1 MRLIPST
8 ALAPL
13 FQRRI
18 IVLPGLFLSLRTTLH
33 SSFCFQSSFNALTP
47 AVAAVY
53 QGSTMRTTRFLPA
66 AALLAAALLPAQT
79 PPSSEPPQHPAPEA
93 RPDLNSPANIGRTQL
108 TNYLDDIAAKETAA
122 RRATIAAITT
132 RTQAE
137 DRQSEVRKKILTLI
151 GGLPEKTPLNAK
163 VLGTTQAE
171 GFRIEKILYESQ
183 PNFPVTALLYL
194 PDPTPGANT
203 STQQKLPAIVVAP
216 GHGFTGKATDYTF
229 ASTFAR
235 NGFAVLS
242 YDPIGQGERL
252 QYPDP
257 ADPSKTLLKA
267 ATGEHGEAGLQPTL
281 IGDSLARTFAWDGI
295 RAVDYLTSRP
305 EIDPNRVGA
314 FGCSGGGTMTALLGA
329 LDPRV
334 HAIAVACYLTSFDTL
349 LPTLGPQDAEQSTPN
364 FIAGGLDFPDW
375 VELAAPR
382 PYAIISTAQDM
393 FPYAGA
399 LATVTESRRFYALFD
414 PASAGTPTSN
424 SPPGIPT
431 GPTLNP
437 DTANSIPANA
447 ALQWITGI
455 GRHGNLGPISGQIV
469 SFFLAHLAQSDAAPI
484 LPPPPAPGTS
494 PFALP
499 SSLPKDALQVT
510 PTGQVSTSYP
520 GSETVHT
527 LTLKRYATLPKPKP
541 LTEPPLQQ
549 IIREV
554 THATVKP
561 GDPAPINTQ
570 SPPLASPPEGDVH
583 VRHRFTLATAP
594 GINIQAEFYR
604 PADGKHP
611 VLIVLKDSLAPALE
625 PSRIEE
631 IKKFRA
637 LADAGTA
644 VLVIAPRPSPPG
656 NEETKASILGP
667 FYLTE
672 LRAELVGKTLL
683 GLRVDDVIAAVNF
696 TSGGTTVD
704 PNQITAQASGHLGL
718 VLLHAAVLDP
728 RLKHIAIDHT
738 LESYSSLLDAPMP
751 IDAPEDILPGVLLHY
766 DIPDLIQSLGP
777 RLTLTKTRPA
787 EGALSR

>member
-1 MRLIPST
+1 MR
-8 ALAPL
+8 
-13 FQRRI
+13 
-18 IVLPGLFLSLRTTLH
+18 TLH
-33 SSFCFQSSFNALTP
+33 L
-47 AVAAVY
+47 
-53 QGSTMRTTRFLPA
+53 LPA
-66 AALLAAALLPAQT
+66 ACLVAAFLSAQSPAPPSLPAGVVIQK
-79 PPSSEPPQHPAPEA
+79 A
-93 RPDLNSPANIGRTQL
+93 DVISPANIGRAQL
-108 TNYLDDIAAKETAA
+108 TSYLDDIAAKETAA
-122 RRATIAAITT
+122 RRTTIAAITT
-132 RTQAE
+132 RAQAE
-137 DRQSEVRKKILTLI
+137 ARQREVRKKILTLI

-163 VLGTTQAE
+163 VLGSTQAE

-194 PDPTPGANT
+194 PDAKPGAG
-203 STQQKLPAIVVAP
+203 QQKLPAIVIAP
-216 GHGFTGKATDYTF
+216 GHGFTGKVTDYAF

-257 ADPSKTLLKA
+257 SDASKTLLKA
-267 ATGEHGEAGLQPTL
+267 STGEHGEAGLQPTL
-281 IGDSLARTFAWDGI
+281 IGDALARTFAWDGI

-305 EIDPNRVGA
+305 EIDPNRIGA

-334 HAIAVACYLTSFDTL
+334 HSIAVACYLTSFDAL
-349 LPTLGPQDAEQSTPN
+349 LPALGPQDSEQSTPN
-364 FIAGGLDFPDW
+364 FIASGLDFPDW
-375 VELAAPR
+375 VEVAAPR

-399 LATVTESRRFYALFD
+399 LATATESRRFYAFFD

-424 SPPGIPT
+424 SISGIPT

-437 DTANSIPANA
+437 DTSNSIPATA

-455 GRHGNLGPISGQIV
+455 GRHGNLRPLTEQIV
-469 SFFLAHLAQSDAAPI
+469 SFFLTHLANSNAAPI
-484 LPPPPAPGTS
+484 LPPPPAPGAN

-499 SSLPKDALQVT
+499 SDIPASAFQVT

-541 LTEPPLQQ
+541 LTSSQLQQ
-549 IIREV
+549 TIREV
-554 THATVKP
+554 THASIKP
-561 GDPAPINTQ
+561 GDTTPVNTQ

-611 VLIVLKDSLAPALE
+611 ALLILKDSLDPALE
-625 PSRIEE
+625 PSRIDE
-631 IKKFRA
+631 IKKFCA

-644 VLVIAPRPSPPG
+644 VLVVAPRPSPPG

-683 GLRVDDVIAAVNF
+683 GMRVDDVIAAVNF
-696 TSGGTTVD
+696 MQGSTTID
-704 PNQITAQASGHLGL
+704 SNQIAAQASGHLGL

-728 RLKHIAIDHT
+728 RLKHVTVDHA
-738 LESYSSLLDAPMP
+738 LESYKNLLEAPMP
-751 IDAPEDILPGVLLHY
+751 IGAPEDILPGVLLHY
-766 DIPDLIQSLGP
+766 DIPDLVHTLG
-777 RLTLTKTRPA
+777 
-787 EGALSR
+787 SRATVTDPQP

>member
-1 MRLIPST
+1 MR
-8 ALAPL
+8 
-13 FQRRI
+13 
-18 IVLPGLFLSLRTTLH
+18 TLH
-33 SSFCFQSSFNALTP
+33 L
-47 AVAAVY
+47 
-53 QGSTMRTTRFLPA
+53 LPA
-66 AALLAAALLPAQT
+66 AVLFAAALLPAQT
-79 PPSSEPPQHPAPEA
+79 PSPEPSQRPTPPV
-93 RPDLNSPANIGRTQL
+93 RPDPNSPANIGRTQL
-108 TNYLDDIAAKETAA
+108 KNYLDDIAAKETAA
-122 RRATIAAITT
+122 RRATIASITT
-132 RTQAE
+132 RAQAE
-137 DRQSEVRKKILTLI
+137 TRQREVRKKILTLI

-163 VLGTTQAE
+163 SLGTTQAE

-194 PDPTPGANT
+194 PDVKPAASPSAP
-203 STQQKLPAIVVAP
+203 QQKLPAIVVAP
-216 GHGFTGKATDYTF
+216 GHYFTGKASDYTF

-257 ADPSKTLLKA
+257 DNPGQTLLKA
-267 ATGEHGEAGLQPTL
+267 STGEHGEAGLQPTL
-281 IGDSLARTFAWDGI
+281 IGDALARTFAWDGI
-295 RAVDYLTSRP
+295 RAVDYLQSRP
-305 EIDPNRVGA
+305 EIDSNRIGA

-329 LDPRV
+329 LDTRV
-334 HAIAVACYLTSFDTL
+334 HPIAVACYLTSFDTL
-349 LPTLGPQDAEQSTPN
+349 LPSLGPQDAEQSTPN
-364 FIAGGLDFPDW
+364 FIASGLDFPDW

-399 LATVTESRRFYALFD
+399 LATATESRRFYALFD
-414 PASAGTPTSN
+414 PASAGTPTN
-424 SPPGIPT
+424 NPTPGIPGVPGQLAGGGGIPT

-437 DTANSIPANA
+437 DTSNTIPATA

-455 GRHGNLGPISGQIV
+455 GRHANLAPITGPIV
-469 SFFLAHLAQSDAAPI
+469 SFFLTHLANSDAAPI
-484 LPPPPAPGTS
+484 LPPPPEPGANPS
-494 PFALP
+494 ALP
-499 SSLPKDALQVT
+499 STLPKDALQVT

-527 LTLKRYATLPKPKP
+527 LTLKRAHQTLRKELGPSP
-541 LTEPPLQQ
+541 LEGK
-549 IIREV
+549 IREV
-554 THATVKP
+554 THATIKP
-561 GDPAPINTQ
+561 ADPAPINTE
-570 SPPLASPPEGDVH
+570 SPPLASPPEGDIH

-611 VLIVLKDSLAPALE
+611 MLLVLKDSLSPTLE
-625 PSRIEE
+625 PSRTEE

-644 VLVIAPRPSPPG
+644 VLVVAPRPSPPG

-696 TSGGTTVD
+696 MQGSTTGD

-718 VLLHAAVLDP
+718 VLLHAAALDP
-728 RLKHIAIDHT
+728 RLKHITIDHT
-738 LESYSSLLDAPMP
+738 LESYSSLLQAPMP

-766 DIPDLIQSLGP
+766 DIPDLIQTLGP
-777 RLTLTKTRPA
+777 RLTLTKTQPE
-787 EGALSR
+787 EGTLLQ

>member
-1 MRLIPST
+1 M
-8 ALAPL
+8 
-13 FQRRI
+13 
-18 IVLPGLFLSLRTTLH
+18 
-33 SSFCFQSSFNALTP
+33 
-47 AVAAVY
+47 Y
-53 QGSTMRTTRFLPA
+53 QGSTMRTPHLLPI
-66 AALLAAALLPAQT
+66 AALIIAALVPAQT
-79 PPSSEPPQHPAPEA
+79 SPPAPPQ
-93 RPDLNSPANIGRTQL
+93 RPPNPIHRNLANIGRTEL
-108 TNYLDDIAAKETAA
+108 TNYLDDIAAKKSAA
-122 RRATIAAITT
+122 RSATIAAITT
-132 RTQAE
+132 RAQAE
-137 DRQSEVRKKILTLI
+137 AREREVRKKILTLI

-163 VLGTTQAE
+163 SLGSTQAE

-194 PDPTPGANT
+194 PDAKPGAASNN
-203 STQQKLPAIVVAP
+203 QQKLPAIVIAP

-267 ATGEHGEAGLQPTL
+267 STGEHGEAGLQPTL
-281 IGDSLARTFAWDGI
+281 IGDALARTFAWDGI
-295 RAVDYLTSRP
+295 RAVDYLQSRR
-305 EIDPNRVGA
+305 EIDPYRIGA

-364 FIAGGLDFPDW
+364 FIASGLDFPDW

-414 PASAGTPTSN
+414 PASAGTPTNNPTPSIHGR
-424 SPPGIPT
+424 PGQLAGGGIPT

-437 DTANSIPANA
+437 DTSNSIPATA

-455 GRHGNLGPISGQIV
+455 GRHGNLGPITGQIV
-469 SFFLAHLAQSDAAPI
+469 SFFLTHLAHSDAAPI
-484 LPPPPAPGTS
+484 LPPPPEPGAS
-494 PFALP
+494 PAALP
-499 SSLPKDALQVT
+499 SIPPKDALQVT

-520 GSETVHT
+520 GSETVHA

-541 LTEPPLQQ
+541 LTPPQLQQ
-549 IIREV
+549 AIRDV

-561 GDPAPINTQ
+561 GDSAPINTE

-594 GINIQAEFYR
+594 GINIQGEFYR
-604 PADGKHP
+604 PADGNHP
-611 VLIVLKDSLAPALE
+611 MLLVLKDSLAPALE
-625 PSRIEE
+625 PSRVEE
-631 IKKFRA
+631 IKRFRA

-696 TSGGTTVD
+696 MQGSTTGE

-718 VLLHAAVLDP
+718 VLLHAAALDP
-728 RLKHIAIDHT
+728 RLKHITIDHT
-738 LESYSSLLDAPMP
+738 LESYLSLLQAPMP

-766 DIPDLIQSLGP
+766 DIPDLIQTLGP
-777 RLTLTKTRPA
+777 RLTLTKTQPG
-787 EGALSR
+787 EGALLQ

>member
-1 MRLIPST
+1 
-8 ALAPL
+8 
-13 FQRRI
+13 
-18 IVLPGLFLSLRTTLH
+18 
-33 SSFCFQSSFNALTP
+33 
-47 AVAAVY
+47 
-53 QGSTMRTTRFLPA
+53 MRTFHLLPA
-66 AALLAAALLPAQT
+66 AALLAVGLLSAQT
-79 PPSSEPPQHPAPEA
+79 PSPTPPQRPAPSA
-93 RPDLNSPANIGRTQL
+93 RPDPNSPDNIGRTEL
-108 TNYLDDIAAKETAA
+108 TNYLDDIAAKETSA

-132 RTQAE
+132 RAQAE
-137 DRQSEVRKKILTLI
+137 ARQREVRKKILTLI
-151 GGLPEKTPLNAK
+151 GGLPEKTPLNPK
-163 VLGTTQAE
+163 VLGTTQAD

-183 PNFPVTALLYL
+183 PNFPVAALLYL
-194 PDPTPGANT
+194 PDPKPGANP
-203 STQQKLPAIVVAP
+203 SPQQKLPAIVVAP

-257 ADPSKTLLKA
+257 ANAGATVLKA

-281 IGDSLARTFAWDGI
+281 IGDALARNFAWDGI
-295 RAVDYLTSRP
+295 RAVDYLQSRP
-305 EIDPNRVGA
+305 DIDPVRIGA

-329 LDPRV
+329 LDTRV
-334 HAIAVACYLTSFDTL
+334 RAIAVACYLTSFDTL

-364 FIAGGLDFPDW
+364 FIASGLDFPDW
-375 VELAAPR
+375 VEVAAPR

-399 LATVTESRRFYALFD
+399 LATATESRRFYALFD
-414 PASAGTPTSN
+414 PASAGTPTN
-424 SPPGIPT
+424 DPTPGIHGVPDQLAGGGGIPT

-437 DTANSIPANA
+437 DTSNSIPATA

-455 GRHGNLGPISGQIV
+455 GRHGNLGPITGQIV
-469 SFFLAHLAQSDAAPI
+469 SFFLTHLAHSDAAPI
-484 LPPPPAPGTS
+484 LPPPPTPGTS

-499 SSLPKDALQVT
+499 TSLPKEALQVT

-541 LTEPPLQQ
+541 LTALQLQQ
-549 IIREV
+549 TIREV
-554 THATVKP
+554 THAIVKP
-561 GDPAPINTQ
+561 GDAAPINTQ
-570 SPPLASPPEGDVH
+570 SAPLASPPEGNIH

-611 VLIVLKDSLAPALE
+611 ILLVLKDSLSPTLE
-625 PSRIEE
+625 PSRTEE

-656 NEETKASILGP
+656 TEETKASILGP

-672 LRAELVGKTLL
+672 LRAELVCKTLL

-696 TSGGTTVD
+696 MQDSTTGD

-728 RLKHIAIDHT
+728 RLKHITIDHT
-738 LESYSSLLDAPMP
+738 LESYSSLLRAPMP
-751 IDAPEDILPGVLLHY
+751 IDAPEDIVPGVLLHY
-766 DIPDLIQSLGP
+766 DIPDLIKALGP
-777 RLTLTKTRPA
+777 RLTFIDPLPGTANLQTLTTASP
-787 EGALSR
+787 

>member
-1 MRLIPST
+1 MR
-8 ALAPL
+8 
-13 FQRRI
+13 
-18 IVLPGLFLSLRTTLH
+18 TLH
-33 SSFCFQSSFNALTP
+33 VVS
-47 AVAAVY
+47 VA
-53 QGSTMRTTRFLPA
+53 T
-66 AALLAAALLPAQT
+66 LLAAVVCAQT
-79 PPSSEPPQHPAPEA
+79 PASPPTGAVLKKAEIVSPS
-93 RPDLNSPANIGRTQL
+93 NIGRTQL
-108 TNYLDDIAAKETAA
+108 TSYLDDIAAQETAA
-122 RRATIAAITT
+122 RRTAIAAITT
-132 RTQAE
+132 RAQAE
-137 DRQSEVRKKILTLI
+137 ARQREVRKKVLTLI

-163 VLGTTQAE
+163 SLGTTQAD
-171 GFRIEKILYESQ
+171 GFRIEKVLYYSQ

-194 PDPTPGANT
+194 PDAKPDAPK
-203 STQQKLPAIVVAP
+203 QKLPAIVVAP
-216 GHGFTGKATDYTF
+216 GHGFTGKVTDYAF

-281 IGDSLARTFAWDGI
+281 IGDALARTFAWDGI
-295 RAVDYLTSRP
+295 RAVDYLLSRP
-305 EIDPNRVGA
+305 EIDPNRIGA

-349 LPTLGPQDAEQSTPN
+349 LPALGPQDSEQSTPN
-364 FIAGGLDFPDW
+364 LIASGLDFPDW

-399 LATVTESRRFYALFD
+399 LATATEARRFYALFD
-414 PASAGTPTSN
+414 PASAGTPTGN
-424 SPPGIPT
+424 PAPGIPT

-437 DTANSIPANA
+437 DTSNSIPPAA

-455 GRHGNLGPISGQIV
+455 GRHGNLRPITEQIV
-469 SFFLAHLAQSDAAPI
+469 SFFLTHLANSDAKPV
-484 LPPPPAPGTS
+484 LPPPPAPGAS

-499 SSLPKDALQVT
+499 AGIPASAFQVT

-527 LTLKRYATLPKPKP
+527 LTLKRYAALPKPKP
-541 LTEPPLQQ
+541 LTAPQLQQ
-549 IIREV
+549 TIREV

-561 GDPAPINTQ
+561 GDAAPINTQ

-611 VLIVLKDSLAPALE
+611 ALLVLKDSLDPALE
-625 PSRIEE
+625 PSRVEE

-656 NEETKASILGP
+656 IEETKASILGP
-667 FYLTE
+667 VLSHRTP
-672 LRAELVGKTLL
+672 RRT
-683 GLRVDDVIAAVNF
+683 RRQDPPWPPRRRRHR
-696 TSGGTTVD
+696 GG
-704 PNQITAQASGHLGL
+704 Q
-718 VLLHAAVLDP
+718 LHAGEHHRRSQPDQRAKPLATSASCSFM
-728 RLKHIAIDHT
+728 RLCWIHASNT
-738 LESYSSLLDAPMP
+738 S
-751 IDAPEDILPGVLLHY
+751 
-766 DIPDLIQSLGP
+766 
-777 RLTLTKTRPA
+777 RLTTRWRATLACSRPPCPLMLRKTFFL
-787 EGALSR
+787 ALCSTTTYLS

>member
-1 MRLIPST
+1 
-8 ALAPL
+8 
-13 FQRRI
+13 
-18 IVLPGLFLSLRTTLH
+18 
-33 SSFCFQSSFNALTP
+33 
-47 AVAAVY
+47 VY
-53 QGSTMRTTRFLPA
+53 QGNTMRTPNLIA
-66 AALLAAALLPAQT
+66 AVALLAANFASAQAPQPAA
-79 PPSSEPPQHPAPEA
+79 APA
-93 RPDLNSPANIGRTQL
+93 RPDPNSPSNIGRTQL
-108 TNYLDDIAAKETAA
+108 TQYLDDIAAKETAA
-122 RRATIAAITT
+122 RRATIASITT
-132 RTQAE
+132 RAQAE
-137 DRQSEVRKKILTLI
+137 ARQREVRNKILTLI

-163 VLGTTQAE
+163 VLGSTQAE

-194 PDPTPGANT
+194 PDAKPGAPN
-203 STQQKLPAIVVAP
+203 QKLPAIVVAP

-242 YDPIGQGERL
+242 YDPIGQGERI

-257 ADPSKTLLKA
+257 TDPNKTVSKA

-281 IGDSLARTFAWDGI
+281 IGDALARTFAWDGI
-295 RAVDYLTSRP
+295 RAVDYLTSRS
-305 EIDPNRVGA
+305 EIDPNRIGA

-329 LDPRV
+329 LDTRV
-334 HAIAVACYLTSFDTL
+334 HAIAVACYLTSFDAL
-349 LPTLGPQDAEQSTPN
+349 LPALGPQDSEQSTPN
-364 FIAGGLDFPDW
+364 FIASGLDFPDW

-399 LATVTESRRFYALFD
+399 LATATESRRFYSLFD
-414 PASAGTPTSN
+414 PASAGTPTN
-424 SPPGIPT
+424 NPTPGVPT

-437 DTANSIPANA
+437 DTANTIPPTA

-469 SFFLAHLAQSDAAPI
+469 SFFLTHLAHSDAQPI
-484 LPPPPAPGTS
+484 LPPPPPPGTS

-499 SSLPKDALQVT
+499 ASLPKDALQVT

-520 GSETVHT
+520 NSETVHT
-527 LTLKRYATLPKPKP
+527 LTLKRYATLPKPKL
-541 LTEPPLQQ
+541 LTETQLQQ
-549 IIREV
+549 TIREV
-554 THATVKP
+554 THATIKP
-561 GDPAPINTQ
+561 SDPSPINTQ
-570 SPPLASPPEGDVH
+570 SPALVSPPEGDVH

-611 VLIVLKDSLAPALE
+611 VLLVLKESLDPALE
-625 PSRIEE
+625 PSRTEE

-656 NEETKASILGP
+656 IEETKASILGP

-672 LRAELVGKTLL
+672 LRAELVGETLL
-683 GLRVDDVIAAVNF
+683 GLRVDDVIAAVTF
-696 TSGGTTVD
+696 TSGGETED
-704 PNQITAQASGHLGL
+704 PNQISAQASGHLGL

-728 RLKHIAIDHT
+728 RIKHITIDHT
-738 LESYSSLLDAPMP
+738 LESYKSLLEVPMP
-751 IDAPEDILPGVLLHY
+751 IDAPEDILPGVLRRY
-766 DIPDLIQSLGP
+766 DIPDLIKALGP
-777 RLTLTKTRPA
+777 RVTVTDPESGGR
-787 EGALSR
+787 ALLR

>member
-1 MRLIPST
+1 
-8 ALAPL
+8 
-13 FQRRI
+13 
-18 IVLPGLFLSLRTTLH
+18 
-33 SSFCFQSSFNALTP
+33 
-47 AVAAVY
+47 VY
-53 QGSTMRTTRFLPA
+53 QGCTMRTLHLLPA
-66 AALLAAALLPAQT
+66 AALFAALLSAQT
-79 PPSSEPPQHPAPEA
+79 PPTTPQRPATPV
-93 RPDLNSPANIGRTQL
+93 RPDPNSPANIGRTQL
-108 TNYLDDIAAKETAA
+108 TNYLDDIASKETAA
-122 RRATIAAITT
+122 RRTSIAAITT
-132 RTQAE
+132 RAQAE
-137 DRQSEVRKKILTLI
+137 ARQSEVRKKILTLI

-163 VLGTTQAE
+163 SLGTTQAE

-194 PDPTPGANT
+194 PDPKPNASPNA
-203 STQQKLPAIVVAP
+203 QQKLPAIVVAP

-229 ASTFAR
+229 ASIFAR

-257 ADPSKTLLKA
+257 ANPGATLLKA
-267 ATGEHGEAGLQPTL
+267 STGEHGEAGLQPTL
-281 IGDSLARTFAWDGI
+281 IGDALARTFAWDGM
-295 RAVDYLTSRP
+295 RAVDYLISRP
-305 EIDPNRVGA
+305 DIDPDRIGA

-329 LDPRV
+329 LDTRV

-349 LPTLGPQDAEQSTPN
+349 LPALGPQDAEQSTPN
-364 FIAGGLDFPDW
+364 FIASGLDFPDW
-375 VELAAPR
+375 VEIAAPR

-399 LATVTESRRFYALFD
+399 LATATEARHFYALFN
-414 PASAGTPTSN
+414 PASAGTTKTLSSDKASSSDKNLSSFREPGSPTGGF
-424 SPPGIPT
+424 SPQGSEAGGPAFVPSIPT

-437 DTANSIPANA
+437 DTSNSIPATA

-455 GRHGNLGPISGQIV
+455 GRHGNLGPIAGQIV
-469 SFFLAHLAQSDAAPI
+469 SFFLTHLAQSDAAPI
-484 LPPPPAPGTS
+484 LPPPPTPGAS

-499 SSLPKDALQVT
+499 SNLPKDAFQVT
-510 PTGQVSTSYP
+510 PTGQVATSYP

-527 LTLKRYATLPKPKP
+527 LTLKRYATLPKPKL
-541 LTEPPLQQ
+541 LTPSQLQQ
-549 IIREV
+549 TIREV
-554 THATVKP
+554 THATVKSS
-561 GDPAPINTQ
+561 DLAPINTE
-570 SPPLASPPEGDVH
+570 SPPLASAPEGDVH

-611 VLIVLKDSLAPALE
+611 MRLVLKDSLSPTLE
-625 PSRIEE
+625 PSRTEE

-656 NEETKASILGP
+656 TEENKASILGP

-696 TSGGTTVD
+696 MQGSTTGD

-718 VLLHAAVLDP
+718 ILLHAAALDP
-728 RLKHIAIDHT
+728 RIKHITIDHT
-738 LESYSSLLDAPMP
+738 LESYSSLLHAPMP

-766 DIPDLIQSLGP
+766 DIPDLIKALGP
-777 RLTLTKTRPA
+777 RVTFTDPLPGTANLQSSPTT
-787 EGALSR
+787 SH

>member
-1 MRLIPST
+1 
-8 ALAPL
+8 
-13 FQRRI
+13 
-18 IVLPGLFLSLRTTLH
+18 
-33 SSFCFQSSFNALTP
+33 
-47 AVAAVY
+47 
-53 QGSTMRTTRFLPA
+53 MRTPHLLPA
-66 AALLAAALLPAQT
+66 AALLAAAFLSAQT
-79 PPSSEPPQHPAPEA
+79 PSPTPPQPPAPSV
-93 RPDLNSPANIGRTQL
+93 RPDPNSPANIGRTEL

-122 RRATIAAITT
+122 RRASIAAITT
-132 RTQAE
+132 RAQAE
-137 DRQSEVRKKILTLI
+137 ARQREVRHKILTLI
-151 GGLPEKTPLNAK
+151 GSLPEKTPLNPK
-163 VLGTTQAE
+163 LLGTTQAD

-194 PDPTPGANT
+194 PDPRPNA
-203 STQQKLPAIVVAP
+203 STNPQQKLPAIVIAP

-281 IGDSLARTFAWDGI
+281 IGDALARTFAWDGI

-305 EIDPNRVGA
+305 EIDPNRIGA

-364 FIAGGLDFPDW
+364 FIASGLDFPDW

-399 LATVTESRRFYALFD
+399 LATVTEARRFYALFD
-414 PASAGTPTSN
+414 PASAGTNKNLSSIAGGGGPAFVPS
-424 SPPGIPT
+424 IPT

-437 DTANSIPANA
+437 DTSNSIPATA

-455 GRHGNLGPISGQIV
+455 GRHGNLSPIAGQIV
-469 SFFLAHLAQSDAAPI
+469 SFFLTHLAHSDVAPI
-484 LPPPPAPGTS
+484 LPPPPTPGTS

-499 SSLPKDALQVT
+499 STLPRDALQVT

-520 GSETVHT
+520 GSETVHS
-527 LTLKRYATLPKPKP
+527 LTLKRYATLPRPKP
-541 LTEPPLQQ
+541 LTSSQLEQT
-549 IIREV
+549 IREV
-554 THATVKP
+554 SHATIKAT
-561 GDPAPINTQ
+561 DPAPINTQ

-583 VRHRFTLATAP
+583 VRHRFTLVSAP

-611 VLIVLKDSLAPALE
+611 MLLVLKDSLAPALE
-625 PSRIEE
+625 PSRTEE

-656 NEETKASILGP
+656 TEETKASILGP

-696 TSGGTTVD
+696 MQGSTTGD
-704 PNQITAQASGHLGL
+704 PNQITAEASGHLGL

-728 RLKHIAIDHT
+728 RLKHITIDHT
-738 LESYSSLLDAPMP
+738 LESYKSLLEAPMP

-766 DIPDLIQSLGP
+766 DIPDIIKSLGP
-777 RLTLTKTRPA
+777 RLTFTSPLPGTANLQTLTTASP
-787 EGALSR
+787 

>member
-1 MRLIPST
+1 MRTLH
-8 ALAPL
+8 
-13 FQRRI
+13 
-18 IVLPGLFLSLRTTLH
+18 LPPAGLLSASLFL
-33 SSFCFQSSFNALTP
+33 
-47 AVAAVY
+47 
-53 QGSTMRTTRFLPA
+53 
-66 AALLAAALLPAQT
+66 AALLPAQT
-79 PPSSEPPQHPAPEA
+79 RPPGPLQAPAPQA
-93 RPDLNSPANIGRTQL
+93 NPDLNGRANIGRTEL
-108 TNYLDDIAAKETAA
+108 TNYLDDIASKETDV
-122 RRATIAAITT
+122 RRATIAAITS
-132 RTQAE
+132 RAQAE
-137 DRQSEVRKKILTLI
+137 ARRREVHQKILTLI
-151 GGLPEKTPLNAK
+151 GGLPEKTPLRAK
-163 VLGTTQAE
+163 VLSTTQAD

-194 PDPTPGANT
+194 PDAKPGANQT
-203 STQQKLPAIVVAP
+203 MEQKLPAIVVAP

-257 ADPSKTLLKA
+257 NDPSKTLLKA

-281 IGDSLARTFAWDGI
+281 IGDALARTFAWDGI
-295 RAVDYLTSRP
+295 RAVDYLQSRA
-305 EIDPNRVGA
+305 EIDPNRIGA

-364 FIAGGLDFPDW
+364 FIASGLDFPDW
-375 VELAAPR
+375 VEVAAPR

-399 LATVTESRRFYALFD
+399 LATATEARRFYTLFD
-414 PASAGTPTSN
+414 PASAGTPTGN
-424 SPPGIPT
+424 PPPGIPT

-437 DTANSIPANA
+437 DTSNSIPATA
-447 ALQWITGI
+447 TLQWITGI
-455 GRHGNLGPISGQIV
+455 GRHGNLGPIAGQIV
-469 SFFLAHLAQSDAAPI
+469 SFFLTNLAHSDAAPI
-484 LPPPPAPGTS
+484 LPAPEPGAS

-499 SSLPKDALQVT
+499 STLPKDALQVT

-527 LTLKRYATLPKPKP
+527 LILKRYATLPKLRP
-541 LTEPPLQQ
+541 LTEPQLQQ
-549 IIREV
+549 AIREV
-554 THATVKP
+554 TRATVKP

-583 VRHRFTLATAP
+583 VRHRFTLASAP

-611 VLIVLKDSLAPALE
+611 MLLILKDSLAPALE
-625 PSRIEE
+625 PSRADE
-631 IKKFRA
+631 IKRFRT

-656 NEETKASILGP
+656 NGETKAPILGP

-696 TSGGTTVD
+696 MQGSTTGD
-704 PNQITAQASGHLGL
+704 PNQISAQASGHLGL
-718 VLLHAAVLDP
+718 VLLHAAVLDS
-728 RLKHIAIDHT
+728 RLKHITLDHS
-738 LESYSSLLDAPMP
+738 LESYKSLLDAPMP
-751 IDAPEDILPGVLLHY
+751 INAPEDILPGVLLRY
-766 DIPDLIQSLGP
+766 DVPDLIRVLGSRATITNP
-777 RLTLTKTRPA
+777 LPGTADLSSPA
-787 EGALSR
+787 KLLQ

>member
-1 MRLIPST
+1 MTLLTTPQPQNWYDHLLTS
-8 ALAPL
+8 PL
-13 FQRRI
+13 TKMYQ
-18 IVLPGLFLSLRTTLH
+18 VNTMQTLPLLS
-33 SSFCFQSSFNALTP
+33 
-47 AVAAVY
+47 VA
-53 QGSTMRTTRFLPA
+53 S
-66 AALLAAALLPAQT
+66 LLAAAVLCAQAPT
-79 PPSSEPPQHPAPEA
+79 APQS
-93 RPDLNSPANIGRTQL
+93 RPNPKSPANIGRTQL

-122 RRATIAAITT
+122 RHATIAAITT
-132 RTQAE
+132 RAQAE
-137 DRQSEVRKKILTLI
+137 ARQREVRGKILTLI
-151 GGLPEKTPLNAK
+151 GGFPEKTPLNAK
-163 VLGTTQAE
+163 VLGTTQAD

-194 PDPTPGANT
+194 PDAKPGAP
-203 STQQKLPAIVVAP
+203 QQKLPAIVVSP
-216 GHGFTGKATDYTF
+216 GHGFTGKASDYTF

-257 ADPSKTLLKA
+257 ADPTKTLLKA

-281 IGDSLARTFAWDGI
+281 IGDAPSRIVVWDSI
-295 RAVDYLTSRP
+295 RAVDYLTSLP
-305 EIDPNRVGA
+305 EIDSSRIGA

-349 LPTLGPQDAEQSTPN
+349 LPALGPQDAEQSIPN
-364 FIAGGLDFPDW
+364 FIASGLDFSDW
-375 VELAAPR
+375 VEVAAPR
-382 PYAIISTAQDM
+382 PYTIISTAQDM

-399 LATVTESRRFYALFD
+399 LATATESRRFYALFD
-414 PASAGTPTSN
+414 PASAGTPTN
-424 SPPGIPT
+424 NPTPGIPT

-437 DTANSIPANA
+437 DTSNAIPTSAT
-447 ALQWITGI
+447 LQWITGI

-469 SFFLAHLAQSDAAPI
+469 SFFLTHLANSNAAPI

-499 SSLPKDALQVT
+499 SNLPKDALQVT

-520 GSETVHT
+520 ASETVHT

-541 LTEPPLQQ
+541 LTEPQLQQ
-549 IIREV
+549 TIREV
-554 THATVKP
+554 THATAKP
-561 GDPAPINTQ
+561 TDPAPVNTQ

-611 VLIVLKDSLAPALE
+611 VLLVLKDSLDSALE

-656 NEETKASILGP
+656 TEETKASILGP

-683 GLRVDDVIAAVNF
+683 GLRVDDVISAVTF
-696 TSGGTTVD
+696 TSGGTTED
-704 PNQITAQASGHLGL
+704 PNQISAQASGHLGL
-718 VLLHAAVLDP
+718 VLLHAAALDP
-728 RLKHIAIDHT
+728 RLKHITIDHT
-738 LESYSSLLDAPMP
+738 LKSYKSLLEAGMP
-751 IDAPEDILPGVLLHY
+751 IDAPEDILPGVLRHY
-766 DIPDLIQSLGP
+766 DIPDIIKALGP
-777 RLTLTKTRPA
+777 RVTFNNPLPGTADPRTLTTASP
-787 EGALSR
+787 

>member
-1 MRLIPST
+1 MR
-8 ALAPL
+8 
-13 FQRRI
+13 
-18 IVLPGLFLSLRTTLH
+18 TLH
-33 SSFCFQSSFNALTP
+33 LHP
-47 AVAAVY
+47 I
-53 QGSTMRTTRFLPA
+53 
-66 AALLAAALLPAQT
+66 AALIIIAALVPAQA
-79 PPSSEPPQHPAPEA
+79 PPPAPPQLRPNPIHPNP
-93 RPDLNSPANIGRTQL
+93 NSPASIGRTQL
-108 TNYLDDIAAKETAA
+108 TNYLNDIAAQETAA

-137 DRQSEVRKKILTLI
+137 ARQREVRKKILTLI

-194 PDPTPGANT
+194 PDAKPGANPN
-203 STQQKLPAIVVAP
+203 TQQKLPAIVVAP

-257 ADPSKTLLKA
+257 SDPSKTLLKA
-267 ATGEHGEAGLQPTL
+267 ATGEHGEAGHQPTL
-281 IGDSLARTFAWDGI
+281 IGDALARTFAWDGI

-305 EIDPNRVGA
+305 EINPNRIGA

-334 HAIAVACYLTSFDTL
+334 HAIAVACYLSSFDTL

-364 FIAGGLDFPDW
+364 FIASGLDFPDW

-455 GRHGNLGPISGQIV
+455 GRHGNLGPIAGQIV
-469 SFFLAHLAQSDAAPI
+469 SFFLAHLAHSGAAPI
-484 LPPPPAPGTS
+484 LLLPPEPGAS

-499 SSLPKDALQVT
+499 PTLPKDALQVT
-510 PTGQVSTSYP
+510 PTGQVSTGYP

-527 LTLKRYATLPKPKP
+527 LTIKRYATLPKPKS
-541 LTEPPLQQ
+541 LTPPQLQQ
-549 IIREV
+549 TIRDV

-583 VRHRFTLATAP
+583 VRHRFTLATAR
-594 GINIQAEFYR
+594 GINIQAEF
-604 PADGKHP
+604 
-611 VLIVLKDSLAPALE
+611 
-625 PSRIEE
+625 
-631 IKKFRA
+631 
-637 LADAGTA
+637 
-644 VLVIAPRPSPPG
+644 
-656 NEETKASILGP
+656 
-667 FYLTE
+667 
-672 LRAELVGKTLL
+672 
-683 GLRVDDVIAAVNF
+683 
-696 TSGGTTVD
+696 
-704 PNQITAQASGHLGL
+704 
-718 VLLHAAVLDP
+718 
-728 RLKHIAIDHT
+728 
-738 LESYSSLLDAPMP
+738 
-751 IDAPEDILPGVLLHY
+751 
-766 DIPDLIQSLGP
+766 
-777 RLTLTKTRPA
+777 
-787 EGALSR
+787 

>member
-1 MRLIPST
+1 MRTLHLIP
-8 ALAPL
+8 
-13 FQRRI
+13 
-18 IVLPGLFLSLRTTLH
+18 
-33 SSFCFQSSFNALTP
+33 
-47 AVAAVY
+47 AA
-53 QGSTMRTTRFLPA
+53 TF
-66 AALLAAALLPAQT
+66 LAAAILSAQSPTAARPA
-79 PPSSEPPQHPAPEA
+79 SPPQAAPD
-93 RPDLNSPANIGRTQL
+93 PNSPVNLGRTQL
-108 TNYLDDIAAKETAA
+108 TNYLDDIATKETTA
-122 RRATIAAITT
+122 RRTTVAAITT

-137 DRQSEVRKKILTLI
+137 ARQREVRKKILTLI

-163 VLGTTQAE
+163 SLGTTQAD

-194 PDPTPGANT
+194 PDAKPGSDP
-203 STQQKLPAIVVAP
+203 STQPARLPAIVIAP
-216 GHGFTGKATDYTF
+216 GHGFTGKITDYAF

-257 ADPSKTLLKA
+257 ADASKTLLKA

-281 IGDSLARTFAWDGI
+281 IGDALARTFAWDGI
-295 RAVDYLTSRP
+295 RAVDYLISRP
-305 EIDPNRVGA
+305 EIDPNRIGA

-329 LDPRV
+329 LDTRV
-334 HAIAVACYLTSFDTL
+334 NAVAVACYLTSFDTL
-349 LPTLGPQDAEQSTPN
+349 LPSIGPQDSEQSTPN
-364 FIAGGLDFPDW
+364 FIASGLDFPDW

-399 LATVTESRRFYALFD
+399 LATATESRRFYALFD
-414 PASAGTPTSN
+414 PASSGTSKNLSSFAAGGGPAFVPS
-424 SPPGIPT
+424 IPT

-437 DTANSIPANA
+437 DTSNSIPATA

-455 GRHGNLGPISGQIV
+455 GRHGNLRPLTGQIV
-469 SFFLAHLAQSDAAPI
+469 SFFLVHLAHSDAAPL
-484 LPPPPAPGTS
+484 LPPPPEPGAN

-499 SSLPKDALQVT
+499 AGITASAFQVT

-527 LTLKRYATLPKPKP
+527 LTLKRYASLPKPAP
-541 LTEPPLQQ
+541 LTPTQLQQ
-549 IIREV
+549 TVREV

-561 GDPAPINTQ
+561 GDSAPMNTQ

-611 VLIVLKDSLAPALE
+611 VLIVLKDSLDPALE
-625 PSRIEE
+625 PSRAEE

-644 VLVIAPRPSPPG
+644 VLVVAPRPSPPG
-656 NEETKASILGP
+656 TEETKASILGP

-672 LRAELVGKTLL
+672 LRAELVGRTLL
-683 GLRVDDVIAAVNF
+683 GLRVDDVISAVNF

-704 PNQITAQASGHLGL
+704 PNQITAEASGHLGL

-728 RLKHIAIDHT
+728 RLKHITIDHT
-738 LESYSSLLDAPMP
+738 LESYKSLLEAPMP
-751 IDAPEDILPGVLLHY
+751 IGAPEDILPGVLLHY
-766 DIPDLIQSLGP
+766 DIPDLVQALGSRVTFIDPLPGTANLSQPQAVIQPGP
-777 RLTLTKTRPA
+777 Q
-787 EGALSR
+787 